1 MPELNISD
9 INKFAIENPIELV
22 RQSEEEYHSLVDKVA
37 EKICSDKKI
46 RILLLA
52 GPSGSGKTTTAN
64 LICDRIRAHG
74 EECIV
79 VSLDDFYRD
88 FDDPD
93 YPRLPDGTRDCEAVE
108 ALDIP
113 CLTESLRNIAES
125 KPFILP
131 KYDFK
136 PARRVDERTHAPMPD
151 GCVIIEGLHALSP
164 MIFSSLPEQSAFK
177 LFISVSTNINSGQE
191 RILSGRKIRFIRR
204 MVRDSLYRNASAER
218 TLSMWKNVLVGEDK
232 YLYPNRKYADMS
244 FNTFHPFELSVTRR
258 FVENLISEELSERE
272 PYAKTVLNAAKMAE
286 PIDISLV
293 PETSLIREFIP
304 GGKYESLY

>member
-1 MPELNISD
+1 MY
-9 INKFAIENPIELV
+9 
-22 RQSEEEYHSLVDKVA
+22 QCEEEYHSLVDKVA
-37 EKICSDKKI
+37 AKICSDKNI

-64 LICDRIRAHG
+64 LICDRIKSRG
-74 EECIV
+74 EDAIV
-79 VSLDDFYRD
+79 VSLDDFYRP

-93 YPRLPDGTRDCEAVE
+93 YPKLEDGSRDCEAVE

-113 CLTESLRNIAES
+113 LLVKSLSDIADSRE
-125 KPFILP
+125 FMLP

-136 PARRVDERTHAPMPD
+136 SSKRSEVRLHAPMPD

-164 MIFSSLPEQSAFK
+164 LVFSSLPKDKTFK
-177 LFISVSTNINSGQE
+177 LFISVSTNINDVNGE

-204 MVRDSLYRNASAER
+204 MIRDSLYRNASAER
-218 TLSMWKNVLVGEDK
+218 TLSMWKNVLHGEDK
-232 YLYPNRKYADMS
+232 YLYPNRGYADLS
-244 FNTFHPFELSVTRR
+244 FNTFHPFELSVMHK
-258 FVENLISEELSERE
+258 FVEKLITEDLAERE
-272 PYAKTVLNAAKMAE
+272 PYAKTVLTAAKMAE

-304 GGKYESLY
+304 GGKYEALY